1 MVHTFEANC
10 SAIWSN
16 GRGQDLER
24 VKFRGWAIKS
34 EWLSP
39 KCKQQ
44 HVDNFGFRSLA
55 PHVQT
60 PGEERGW
67 YGHMYYFG
75 TSKRWTVICWISRN
89 LTFFWAASLKLQSY
103 LPLGQHAC
111 NNVLLDE
118 RIPLNSS
125 TLKEA
130 KPHTI
135 FSYQSNKED
144 IKMKQKKRDKERH
157 CTLNTT
163 TTRYPFSMGSLKQ
176 GTPFKTGH

>member
-1 MVHTFEANC
+1 MVLLNVELLFAE
-10 SAIWSN
+10 SAEILLIFPS
-16 GRGQDLER
+16 
-24 VKFRGWAIKS
+24 
-34 EWLSP
+34 
-39 KCKQQ
+39 
-44 HVDNFGFRSLA
+44 SLT
-55 PHVQT
+55 Q
-60 PGEERGW
+60 
-67 YGHMYYFG
+67 
-75 TSKRWTVICWISRN
+75 TSKLPI
-89 LTFFWAASLKLQSY
+89 
-103 LPLGQHAC
+103 PLGQHAY

-144 IKMKQKKRDKERH
+144 MKTKQKKRDRERH